1 MCEGLTVW
9 LLNCKLKDSVLK
21 AGLQAVEIFF
31 KKKKILVSAQTVF
44 AVHQC
49 LVAAEGWEHNWGW
62 ARLLDGK
69 SYHHGG
75 GRQSQ
80 DRCLN

>member
-44 AVHQC
+44 AVH
-49 LVAAEGWEHNWGW
+49 
-62 ARLLDGK
+62 
-69 SYHHGG
+69 
-75 GRQSQ
+75 
-80 DRCLN
+80 